1 MFRTFRRK
9 GFTLIE
15 LLVVIAI
22 IAVLIGLLLP
32 AVQKVREAANRMSCQ
47 NNLKQLGLAAQNY
60 HSSYGKLPPGNL
72 GRIHNVGGVDL
83 NAQYMGPLPYILPYL
98 EQENLYKQIDR
109 AQVLRPL
116 SSYPAPLTQPPA
128 RPGENTLAVDLMD
141 PTVNTYPW
149 FETAAGGYPDAVNY
163 GIANKKLKA
172 FRCPSD
178 PNVPS
183 LANGGGGGIVL
194 GTHFYNTTTATSVS
208 FTIGIWYDDYISV
221 EQFQPFGRT
230 NYAVVGGMGQSHPTT
245 TDALQWRYVG
255 VGANRVDLTL
265 GQLASLDGSANTLH
279 FGEYCG
285 MDWSWNP
292 ARPVSPWF
300 DGCWFG
306 AGALPTGWGLAQG
319 IGAKFY
325 QFSSNHTGIVQFCF
339 CDGSVRS
346 LKLSQTAT
354 IGSADWYILQQ
365 LAGYRDGIQPT
376 GSLEP

>member
-60 HSSYGKLPPGNL
+60 HSSYSKLPPGNL
-72 GRIHNVGGVDL
+72 GRNHNAGGGVDE
-83 NAQYMGPLPYILPYL
+83 NAQYMGQMPYLLPYL

-109 AQVLRPL
+109 AYILRPL

-128 RPGENTLAVDLMD
+128 RPGEGTLACDLMD
-141 PTVNTYPW
+141 PTVNVRPW
-149 FETAAGGYPDAVNY
+149 FETGAGNYPDVPNY
-163 GIANKKLKA
+163 TIANKKLKA

-178 PNVPS
+178 PNVPPN
-183 LANGGGGGIVL
+183 ANGGGGGTGL
-194 GTHFYNTTTATSVS
+194 GFHYWSTTTGGNTTLNLSM
-208 FTIGIWYDDYISV
+208 WYDDYIGV

-230 NYAVVGGMGQSHPTT
+230 NYAAVGGCGIGFAVDSASRPFP
-245 TDALQWRYVG
+245 YVG
-255 VGANRVDLTL
+255 VGANRVELTL

-279 FGEYCG
+279 FGEMCG
-285 MDWSWNP
+285 MNWGSANP
-292 ARPVSPWF
+292 PLTRF
-300 DGCWFG
+300 DVTWFG
-306 AGALPTGWGLAQG
+306 GGSLPTIWGLGQG
-319 IGAKFY
+319 IGSNTY

-339 CDGSVRS
+339 CDGSVRP

-365 LAGYRDGIQPT
+365 LAGYRDGQQPT